1 MVMPGEQMGF
11 TKSQI
16 ASAIM
21 RSCQRHGIPCY
32 ATYDEIMSNSMSE
45 LKVMYYN
52 ITGSDF
58 GFCD

>member
-1 MVMPGEQMGF
+1 MGF